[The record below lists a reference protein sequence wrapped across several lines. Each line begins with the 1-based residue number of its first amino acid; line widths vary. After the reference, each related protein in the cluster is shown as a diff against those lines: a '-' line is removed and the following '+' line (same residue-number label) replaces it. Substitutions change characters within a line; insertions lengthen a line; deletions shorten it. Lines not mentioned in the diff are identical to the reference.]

1 MAIICES
8 NDSEKAVFC
17 ESNAKVCESNA
28 KVNPPYPLGVTFATP
43 PWRWLLLTVN
53 LNGGLYGV

>member
-1 MAIICES
+1 MVILCES
-8 NDSEKAVFC
+8 KHSEKAVFC

-43 PWRWLLLTVN
+43 SWRWLLLTVN
-53 LNGGLYGV
+53 LIGGCYGL

>member
-8 NDSEKAVFC
+8 NVLEKAVFC
-17 ESNAKVCESNA
+17 ESNAKMCESNA

-43 PWRWLLLTVN
+43 SMGGLLLTVN
-53 LNGGLYGV
+53 LYGGLYGV